1 MTVRSRMKFI
11 RFSQA
16 LFIWN
21 LSFSPDGEIIE
32 VNAEVVIGADGARSA
47 IRNELMK
54 RPRYKHL

>member
-1 MTVRSRMKFI
+1 M
-11 RFSQA
+11 
-16 LFIWN
+16 WN

-54 RPRYKHL
+54 RPR